1 MFGIAIGKKN
11 ELFVLINVLLLELLL
26 ELHYIIWEWKLDF
39 FFFIRELKTSIYFSI
54 KYAFKIAANNNC
66 Y

>member
-26 ELHYIIWEWKLDF
+26 ELHYIIREWKLD
-39 FFFIRELKTSIYFSI
+39 FFFIRELKTSICLSI